1 MATKTT
7 IYGRTFNLKIGGV
20 TLENVRSKGFTQSKD
35 TREVTS
41 ADSNDD
47 EESVG
52 TIKRR
57 NITFSG
63 LASEG
68 TTANAGFIA
77 LQGYYDGTEPVTW
90 ELSRTTGGTRK
101 WSGSGTLTKLDF
113 DAPYDGNVEFSGEIK
128 PTGPVT
134 FGTT

>member
-20 TLENVRSKGFTQSKD
+20 TIENIRAKGFTQARD
-35 TREVTS
+35 TRETTT
-41 ADSNDD
+41 ADSADD

-52 TIKRR
+52 TIMRR
-57 NITFSG
+57 NLTFGG

-68 TTANAGFIA
+68 VTASAGFVTI
-77 LQGYYDGTEPVTW
+77 QGYFEAGTPQTW

-101 WSGSGTLTKLDF
+101 WSGSGTITKLDF
-113 DAPYDGNVEFSGEIK
+113 DMPYDGNVEFTGEIK
-128 PTGPVT
+128 PTGVVT
-134 FGTT
+134 FGTV